1 MKMCY
6 KEKHLLFLIFF
17 SKNSNNRGINSVEWI
32 VMKKVERVLIKIVI
46 IQFIFLFLSQL
57 FFHQLDVFPQVKQLT
72 KYEGVN
78 ENTYT
83 EILETFQG
91 E

>member
-1 MKMCY
+1 
-6 KEKHLLFLIFF
+6 
-17 SKNSNNRGINSVEWI
+17 
-32 VMKKVERVLIKIVI
+32 MKKVERILIKIVI
-46 IQFIFLFLSQL
+46 IQFIFLFLAQL
-57 FFHQLDVFPQVKQLT
+57 IFHHLDVFPQVKQLT

-91 E
+91 K

>member
-1 MKMCY
+1 
-6 KEKHLLFLIFF
+6 
-17 SKNSNNRGINSVEWI
+17 
-32 VMKKVERVLIKIVI
+32 MKKVESVLIKIVI
-46 IQFIFLFLSQL
+46 VQFIFLFLAQL

>member
-1 MKMCY
+1 M
-6 KEKHLLFLIFF
+6 IDGVD
-17 SKNSNNRGINSVEWI
+17 R
-32 VMKKVERVLIKIVI
+32 MKKVERVLIKVIV
-46 IQFIFLFLSQL
+46 IQFIFLFFAQL
-57 FFHQLDVFPQVKQLT
+57 FFHQLDVLPRVKQLT

-91 E
+91 K